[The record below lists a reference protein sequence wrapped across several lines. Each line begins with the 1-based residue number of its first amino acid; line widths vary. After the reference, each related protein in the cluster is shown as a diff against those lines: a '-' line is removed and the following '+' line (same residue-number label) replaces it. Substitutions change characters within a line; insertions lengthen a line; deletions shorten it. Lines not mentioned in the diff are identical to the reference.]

1 MTVDVAP
8 VSCCPL
14 ANHVMTAGGLEIAD
28 LHVRVMV
35 SPAVACWCPLIVTF
49 SGATETGKQVSLDS
63 DVILRIISTNL
74 GSGSITHR

>member
-1 MTVDVAP
+1 MPDVLSPIFYGRCRTFGEGLTVDVAP

-49 SGATETGKQVSLDS
+49 SGATETGKQV
-63 DVILRIISTNL
+63 
-74 GSGSITHR
+74 